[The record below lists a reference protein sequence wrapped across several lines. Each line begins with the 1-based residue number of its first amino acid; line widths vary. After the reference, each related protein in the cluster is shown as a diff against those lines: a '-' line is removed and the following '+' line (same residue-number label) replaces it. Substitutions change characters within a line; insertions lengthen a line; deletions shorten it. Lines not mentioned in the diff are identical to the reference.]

1 MSSDRRSPIRSAEAL
16 RHVAWV
22 RDLDEDRVS
31 YVSATVGE
39 FVGADLG
46 SGPGW
51 DALMAA
57 VHPADAARFGATSDA
72 AFEFRYRRCGEL
84 RWAAARLVRAGARL
98 DGIIV
103 DITDRV
109 RAEEATTADRRR
121 ADALIAVAS
130 KISERMEVPEIARL
144 LCAAMRD
151 SFGHH
156 LRASFLLHEP
166 EARSYRVEYAEGA
179 EGAPPLPPVVPYS
192 GVPYPERDRPERVKY
207 APVAALTEDA
217 ADADRHRVRGFA
229 VAYMVSGDTFHGALS
244 VASHDGP
251 LVLEP
256 ADLDLLRG
264 MAEQAANALSNARV
278 LTESRLLAQSYRN
291 ILDTVFDG
299 IIIAGFDGV
308 IRYCN
313 HQFAQMVGTTPDVLI
328 GTPVFALLSPED
340 SAAAEE
346 ILRWRSARDKA
357 SRTWRVRAIDSG
369 REVPVRVNIRA
380 ISDEHGRPEAMLG
393 VVSAVSTLDRRQ
405 ERLLQAQKLESLSV
419 LAGGIAHDFNNLLVG
434 ILGNAGLALMDLPPS
449 STVRP
454 LVLDLQAA
462 ALRAADL
469 TRQLLSYSG
478 RGRFVLTSIDLGRL
492 VEDMAQLL
500 PTAVAGGVT
509 LTFRLAPELPLIE
522 GDATQLRRVVTSLI
536 ANASDAIGDRSGEV
550 TVATG
555 VMHADGS
562 FLADTFVDDQL
573 APGDYVCLEVS
584 DTGAGMTPETAAR
597 IFDPFYTTKFVGR
610 GLGLAAVLG
619 ILRGH
624 KGAIQVESEPGRGT
638 TLRAFFPVS
647 ANPSSTTERRPTR
660 ARAKA
665 TGAILVI
672 DDEEGV
678 RLLVKRIFERAGF
691 AVLLA
696 CDGVEGVECFRE
708 RHGEIAAVLLDV
720 TMPRMGGE
728 ETFIELRRIRGDV
741 RVLLSSG
748 YSEQEAMS
756 RFAGMG
762 LAGFVEKP
770 FCPQSLLDKLHAVLA
785 D

>member
-1 MSSDRRSPIRSAEAL
+1 MSSDSRSPNRSAEAL

-22 RDLDEDRVS
+22 RDLDEDRIS
-31 YVSATVGE
+31 HVSATVGE
-39 FVGADLG
+39 FVGADLRAG
-46 SGPGW
+46 LGW

-84 RWAAARLVRAGARL
+84 RWATAKLVRAGARL

-109 RAEEATTADRRR
+109 RAEEATSADRRR

-130 KISERMEVPEIARL
+130 KISERMEVPEIARV

-151 SFGHH
+151 SFGPH
-156 LRASFLLHEP
+156 LRASFLLYESD
-166 EARSYRVEYAEGA
+166 ARSYRVVYSEGA
-179 EGAPPLPPVVPYS
+179 DDAPPLPPLLPYA
-192 GVPYPERDRPERVKY
+192 GVPYPEREQPERVKY

-229 VAYMVSGDTFHGALS
+229 LAYLVSGSTFHGALS
-244 VASHDGP
+244 LASYGGP

-264 MAEQAANALSNARV
+264 MADQAASAVSNARV

-299 IIIAGFDGV
+299 IIIVGFDGV

-313 HQFAQMVGTTPDVLI
+313 HQFAKMVGSTPDLLV
-328 GTPVFALLSPED
+328 GTAVYALLSPED
-340 SAAAEE
+340 AAAADE
-346 ILRWRSARDKA
+346 ILRRRWAGDKA
-357 SRTWRVRAIDSG
+357 TRTWRVRSLDG
-369 REVPVRVNIRA
+369 REVPVRANIRA

-434 ILGNAGLALMDLPPS
+434 ILGNAGLALMDLPSS

-454 LVLDLQAA
+454 LLLDLQTA

-478 RGRFVLTSIDLGRL
+478 RGRFVLTAIDLGRL
-492 VEDMAQLL
+492 VEDMAQVL

-509 LTFRLAPELPLIE
+509 LTYRLAPELPLIE
-522 GDATQLRRVVTSLI
+522 GDASQIRRVVTSLI
-536 ANASDAIGDRSGEV
+536 ANASDAIGDRGGEV
-550 TVATG
+550 TVATS

-647 ANPSSTTERRPTR
+647 ANPSAATERRPTR
-660 ARAKA
+660 AKAKA
-665 TGAILVI
+665 AGAILVI

-678 RLLVKRIFERAGF
+678 RLLARRIFERAGF
-691 AVLLA
+691 PVLLA
-696 CDGVEGVECFRE
+696 CDGVEGVECFRQ

-728 ETFIELRRIRGDV
+728 ETFIELRRIRSDV

>member
-1 MSSDRRSPIRSAEAL
+1 M
-16 RHVAWV
+16 
-22 RDLDEDRVS
+22 
-31 YVSATVGE
+31 
-39 FVGADLG
+39 
-46 SGPGW
+46 
-51 DALMAA
+51 
-57 VHPADAARFGATSDA
+57 
-72 AFEFRYRRCGEL
+72 
-84 RWAAARLVRAGARL
+84 RA
-98 DGIIV
+98 
-103 DITDRV
+103 
-109 RAEEATTADRRR
+109 
-121 ADALIAVAS
+121 
-130 KISERMEVPEIARL
+130 
-144 LCAAMRD
+144 
-151 SFGHH
+151 
-156 LRASFLLHEP
+156 
-166 EARSYRVEYAEGA
+166 
-179 EGAPPLPPVVPYS
+179 
-192 GVPYPERDRPERVKY
+192 
-207 APVAALTEDA
+207 
-217 ADADRHRVRGFA
+217 
-229 VAYMVSGDTFHGALS
+229 
-244 VASHDGP
+244 
-251 LVLEP
+251 
-256 ADLDLLRG
+256 
-264 MAEQAANALSNARV
+264 
-278 LTESRLLAQSYRN
+278 
-291 ILDTVFDG
+291 
-299 IIIAGFDGV
+299 
-308 IRYCN
+308 
-313 HQFAQMVGTTPDVLI
+313 
-328 GTPVFALLSPED
+328 
-340 SAAAEE
+340 
-346 ILRWRSARDKA
+346 
-357 SRTWRVRAIDSG
+357 
-369 REVPVRVNIRA
+369 NIRA

-405 ERLLQAQKLESLSV
+405 ERLLQAQKLESLGV

-434 ILGNAGLALMDLPPS
+434 ILGNAGLALMDLPSS

-454 LVLDLQAA
+454 LLLDLQTA

-478 RGRFVLTSIDLGRL
+478 RGRFVLTAIDLGRL
-492 VEDMAQLL
+492 VEDMAQVL

-509 LTFRLAPELPLIE
+509 LTYRLAPELPLIE
-522 GDATQLRRVVTSLI
+522 GDASQIRRVVTSLI
-536 ANASDAIGDRSGEV
+536 ANASDAIGDRGGEV
-550 TVATG
+550 TVATS

-647 ANPSSTTERRPTR
+647 ANPSAATERRPTR
-660 ARAKA
+660 AKAKA
-665 TGAILVI
+665 AGAILVI

-678 RLLVKRIFERAGF
+678 RLLARRIFERAGF
-691 AVLLA
+691 PVLLA
-696 CDGVEGVECFRE
+696 CDGVEGVECFRQ

-728 ETFIELRRIRGDV
+728 ETFIELRRIRSDV

-770 FCPQSLLDKLHAVLA
+770 FCPQALLDKLHAVLA